1 MVTYV
6 DASVLLAAVLVED
19 RTPSAQFWQSS
30 LVSSRLLQ
38 YEVWVR
44 INARKLA
51 ESHGDTARAFLGR
64 VDLLELSPPALARAL
79 DPYPLVLRTLDALHL
94 ASIEYMRAQGS
105 QVQLASYDRRLRH
118 AAQRLKIPL
127 YRL

>member
-19 RTPSAQFWQSS
+19 RTPSAQFWESS

-51 ESHGDTARAFLGR
+51 ESHGDAARAFLGR

-79 DPYPLVLRTLDALHL
+79 DPFPVVLRTLDALHL
-94 ASIEYMRAQGS
+94 GSIEYMRAQGS
-105 QVQLASYDRRLRH
+105 QVQLASYDRRMRQ
-118 AAQRLKIPL
+118 AAGRLKIPL